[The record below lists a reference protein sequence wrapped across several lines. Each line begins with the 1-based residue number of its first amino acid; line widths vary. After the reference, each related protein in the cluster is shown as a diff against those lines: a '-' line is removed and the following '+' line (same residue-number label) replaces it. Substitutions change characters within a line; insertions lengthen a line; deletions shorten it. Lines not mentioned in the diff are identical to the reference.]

1 MFGQRLSTC
10 TAQKTGIV
18 GAVEFNAGSLGS
30 QLAAKK
36 ELLKIQTNQS
46 CFWSVIVW
54 FVSLLLFTCLLVFWL
69 CCSFVCLYF
78 CCIGG
83 GGTFCVF
90 WASAFL
96 PATCFPNPILFVSF
110 FSDVSFLLLFICL
123 KVAVLLCFNWCI
135 LTVYWLSALCGPFGL
150 TIKVLKVLRR
160 HQRALFKVQMETHLD
175 QFQMLMILNTPTDK
189 YYGLG
194 GSKRCLGFY
203 FWHQVM
209 FDELSVI
216 GSASAPALLLP
227 RSITSRQRGFEHWR
241 SFPKTAPQIRKKVRL
256 DATTMVGLL
265 LDALVFPIVVSKNV
279 NLEKNGISWYQLY
292 WSNQRFCIS
301 LIPIPSCLASPLH
314 PVNNSTWS

>member
-1 MFGQRLSTC
+1 MSIVSSGNSGLVISTDLFWWETDVETSSKTLCKSFTRLPMFGQRLSTC

-160 HQRALFKVQMETHLD
+160 HQRALFKV
-175 QFQMLMILNTPTDK
+175 
-189 YYGLG
+189 
-194 GSKRCLGFY
+194 
-203 FWHQVM
+203 
-209 FDELSVI
+209 
-216 GSASAPALLLP
+216 
-227 RSITSRQRGFEHWR
+227 
-241 SFPKTAPQIRKKVRL
+241 
-256 DATTMVGLL
+256 
-265 LDALVFPIVVSKNV
+265 
-279 NLEKNGISWYQLY
+279 
-292 WSNQRFCIS
+292 
-301 LIPIPSCLASPLH
+301 
-314 PVNNSTWS
+314 